1 MVKMIRLSLDTPRK
15 IPKLYNKKYIMNLK
29 SKLLS
34 LAILVTLISI
44 FSCTTKQQSN
54 FKAEWPSV
62 SNVTHPWTRWWW
74 HGSAVTKKD
83 LNANMEELKKAGF
96 GGVEVTAIYGTKGYE
111 KKDISFFSPEWMKIF
126 KYTLEEGQKL
136 GLEVDLNNASGWPFG
151 GPWVSAADA
160 CKEVKYKTYTLK
172 SGKKLNEK
180 VEFIQQPLVRAVG
193 HKVDISQ
200 VKFPISSNTN
210 LQELALDQV
219 RFKRKLPLQVL
230 IAYDENGEKIDL
242 TNNVKKDG
250 TLDWTAPDGN
260 WKLYAVFQ
268 GWHGKMVERA
278 SKGGEGNVIDH
289 FSENAVKH
297 YLGYF
302 DKNAEGV
309 QLNGIRAFF
318 NDSYEVDDS
327 QGEADWTPLFFEDF
341 KKYRGYDLK
350 DYLPA
355 LFGNDSE
362 EMNDRV
368 LCDFRETISDLLL
381 DKFTKVW
388 RQWSRK
394 YNAVVRDQAH
404 GSPANILDLYAESDI
419 PETEGESALRM
430 KMATS
435 AGHVSGKPLISAEA
449 ATWLNEHF
457 LSTLS
462 EVKKSFDRYFANGVN
477 HLVYHGTP
485 YSPVSAEWPGWLFY
499 ASVHFAPTNTWWE
512 DLKTINAYVTNC
524 QSFLQS
530 SKPAN
535 DVLLYFPIYDAWS
548 QKGKSML
555 EHFGAKD
562 EVLTKGLG
570 QMLLKNGYTFDYISD
585 KQIDQLTVDDNKI
598 LSNNSE
604 YKTIIIPD
612 CDYISLTTIQKIISL
627 AKAGATVIMQND
639 FPKDVPG
646 LNDLKHRQEVYQN
659 IKSEIKFN
667 SQNDYATSQVG
678 DGKLIKGN
686 DLKTIL
692 NDIKV
697 LPETMVKD
705 GLWFNRVNREE
716 GICYFISN
724 WGDKDIDQWIQVRS
738 TGKVAVWFNPMNK
751 QFGKA
756 EVRNLSE
763 GHPEVYLKLRKG
775 ETLILQ
781 WYPTEQNID
790 DYKVY
795 EKTSDVINLDGEW
808 KINFVKGVPTLPDS
822 YTTKKL
828 ESWTEHSNELR
839 WFSGTA
845 SYKTTFVK
853 PDFKAAAYLLN
864 LGKVCES
871 ADVYLNGKKLA
882 TLVGPEYQLTITADK
897 LQDKN
902 NLELQVTNLM
912 ANRIIDMDKK
922 GINYKKFYNVNFA
935 AHDRKDMDKNG
946 LFTAKNWKPLE
957 SGLIGPVTLT
967 GLQSKK

>member
-1 MVKMIRLSLDTPRK
+1 MNLRSKWLSLV
-15 IPKLYNKKYIMNLK
+15 
-29 SKLLS
+29 
-34 LAILVTLISI
+34 ILVTLIFT
-44 FSCTTKQQSN
+44 FSCSNKGQSN
-54 FKAEWPSV
+54 NKIGWPSV

-74 HGSAVTKKD
+74 HGSAVTKKGLD
-83 LNANMEELKKAGF
+83 ANMAELKNDGF

-111 KKDISFFSPEWMKIF
+111 KKDISFFSPEWMKIL

-136 GLEVDLNNASGWPFG
+136 GLGVDLNNASGWPFG
-151 GPWVSAADA
+151 GPWASADNA
-160 CKEVKYKTYTLK
+160 CKELRYKIYKLK
-172 SGKKLNEK
+172 EGESLKEK
-180 VEFIQQPLVRAVG
+180 IEFIQQPLVRAVG

-219 RFKRKLPLQVL
+219 RFKKKLPLQAL
-230 IAYDENGEKIDL
+230 MAYNENGKIIDL

-250 TLDWTAPDGN
+250 TLDWIAPKGQ
-260 WKLYAVFQ
+260 WQLYAVFD
-268 GWHGKMVERA
+268 GWHGKQVERA

-297 YLGYF
+297 YLEYF
-302 DKNAEGV
+302 DKNAEGI
-309 QLNGIRAFF
+309 QLKGIRAFF

-355 LFGNDSE
+355 LFGNDSK

-404 GSPANILDLYAESDI
+404 GSPANILDLYAASDI
-419 PETEGESALRM
+419 PETEGGTDLRM

-435 AGHVSGKPLISAEA
+435 AGHVSGKSLISAEA

-462 EVKKSFDRYFANGVN
+462 ELKKRFDRYFANGVN

-485 YSPVSAEWPGWLFY
+485 YSPTSAEWPGWMFY

-512 DLKTINAYVTNC
+512 DLKTINLYVTNC

-535 DVLLYFPIYDAWS
+535 DILLYYPIYDAWS
-548 QKGKSML
+548 ERGKSML
-555 EHFGAKD
+555 VHFGAHD

-570 QMLLKNGYTFDYISD
+570 EMLLKNGYTFDYISD
-585 KQIDQLTVDDNKI
+585 KQIQQLTIDDKKI
-598 LSNNSE
+598 LSNNSK
-604 YKTIIIPD
+604 YKTIIIPS
-612 CDYISLTTIQKIISL
+612 CNYIPLTTVQKVISL
-627 AKAGATVIMQND
+627 AKEGATIILQND

-659 IKSEIKFN
+659 IKNEIKFN
-667 SQNDYATSQVG
+667 SQNKYESSQVG
-678 DGKLIKGN
+678 NGKLIKGN
-686 DLKTIL
+686 DIKTIL

-697 LPETMVKD
+697 LPESMAKN
-705 GLWFNRVNREE
+705 GLWFDRVNRKE

-724 WGDKDIDQWIQVRS
+724 WGDKEVDQWIQVRS
-738 TGKVAVWFNPMNK
+738 TGKEAVLFNPMNK

-756 EVRNLSE
+756 EVRNLSDD
-763 GHPEVYLKLRKG
+763 HAEVYLKLGKG
-775 ETLILQ
+775 ETLTLQ
-781 WYPTEQNID
+781 WYPTKLNIE
-790 DYKVY
+790 DYKFY
-795 EKTSDVINLDGEW
+795 EKTNDVMNLDGEW
-808 KINFVKGVPTLPDS
+808 KINFVKGGPTIPS
-822 YTTKKL
+822 PYTTKKL
-828 ESWTEHSNELR
+828 ESWTEHSNELK

-845 SYKTTFVK
+845 SYKTTFEK
-853 PDFKAAAYLLN
+853 PNFEAAAYMLD
-864 LGKVCES
+864 LGKVYES

-882 TLVGPEYQLTITADK
+882 TLVGPEFHLIIDGNKMQNT
-897 LQDKN
+897 N
-902 NLELQVTNLM
+902 NFEVQVTNLM
-912 ANRIIDMDKK
+912 ANRIIYMDKK
-922 GINYKKFYNVNFA
+922 GINYKKFYNINFA
-935 AHDRKDMDKNG
+935 AKVREDMDENG
-946 LFTAKNWKPLE
+946 LFTAKSWKPLE
-957 SGLIGPVTLT
+957 SGLIGPVKLI
-967 GLQSKK
+967 GLDSKK

>member
-1 MVKMIRLSLDTPRK
+1 
-15 IPKLYNKKYIMNLK
+15 MNSK
-29 SKLLS
+29 SKWLFVALL
-34 LAILVTLISI
+34 ITLIST
-44 FSCTTKQQSN
+44 FSCSTKQLTN
-54 FKAEWPSV
+54 YEAEWPPV
-62 SNVTHPWTRWWW
+62 NNVTHPWIRWWW

-83 LNANMEELKKAGF
+83 LNTNMEELKNAEF

-111 KKDISFFSPEWMKIF
+111 NQDISFFSPEWMEII
-126 KYTLEEGQKL
+126 KYTLEEGQRL
-136 GLEVDLNNASGWPFG
+136 GLGIDLANASGWPFG
-151 GPWVSAADA
+151 GPWIGADDA
-160 CKEVKYKTYTLK
+160 CKDVQYKIYTLK
-172 SGKKLNEK
+172 SGEKLSEK

-193 HKVDISQ
+193 HKVDISE

-219 RFKRKLPLQVL
+219 RFEKKLPLQVL
-230 IAYDENGEKIDL
+230 IAYIENGEKIDL
-242 TNNVKKDG
+242 TNNVKNDG

-268 GWHGKMVERA
+268 GWHGKQVERA

-289 FSENAVKH
+289 FSEKALKD

-309 QLNGIRAFF
+309 QLKGIRAFF
-318 NDSYEVDDS
+318 NDSYEVDDA

-341 KKYRGYDLK
+341 NKYRGYDLK

-362 EMNDRV
+362 EMNARV
-368 LCDFRETISDLLL
+368 LCDFRETISELLL
-381 DKFTKVW
+381 DKFTEVW
-388 RQWSRK
+388 KQWSRK
-394 YNAVVRDQAH
+394 YNAVVRNQAH
-404 GSPANILDLYAESDI
+404 GSPANILDLYAASDI
-419 PETEGESALRM
+419 PETEGSSALGI

-435 AGHVSGKPLISAEA
+435 AGHVTGKSLISTEA

-462 EVKKSFDRYFANGVN
+462 EAKKSFDRYFANGVN

-485 YSPVSAEWPGWLFY
+485 YSPVSEEWPGWLFY

-512 DLKTINAYVTNC
+512 DLKTINSYVTNC

-530 SKPAN
+530 SKSAN
-535 DVLLYFPIYDAWS
+535 DILLYFPIYDAWS

-555 EHFGAKD
+555 EHFAARD
-562 EVLTKGLG
+562 EVLTKDLG
-570 QMLLKNGYTFDYISD
+570 EMLLNNGYTFDYISD
-585 KQIDQLTVDDNKI
+585 KQIQQLTVYDNKI

-612 CDYISLTTIQKIISL
+612 CDYIPLTTIQKVINL
-627 AKAGATVIMQND
+627 AKEGATIIIQND

-646 LNDLKHRQEVYQN
+646 LKDLKQRQEDYQKL
-659 IKSEIKFN
+659 KSEIKFVSHGN
-667 SQNDYATSQVG
+667 FEISEVG
-678 DGKLIKGN
+678 SGKLFKGSEIVS
-686 DLKTIL
+686 IL
-692 NDIKV
+692 NEAKV
-697 LPETMVKD
+697 FPESMAKD

-724 WGDKDIDQWIQVRS
+724 WSDKNVDQWIQVRLS
-738 TGKVAVWFNPMNK
+738 GKEAVWFNPMNK

-763 GHPEVYLKLRKG
+763 GHAEVYLKLGKG

-781 WYPTEQNID
+781 WYPMEQNID
-790 DYKVY
+790 DYKFY
-795 EKTSDVINLDGEW
+795 EKTNDAMNLDGEW
-808 KINFVKGVPTLPDS
+808 EINFVKGGPALPSS

-828 ESWTEHSNELR
+828 ESWTEHSNELKR
-839 WFSGTA
+839 FSGTA
-845 SYKTTFVK
+845 SYSTSFGK
-853 PDFKAAAYLLN
+853 PNFNGDAYMLD

-871 ADVYLNGKKLA
+871 ADVYLNGEKLA
-882 TLVGPEYQLTITADK
+882 TLVGPEFQLTIETDK

-902 NLELQVTNLM
+902 NLEIQVTNLM
-912 ANRIIDMDKK
+912 ANRIIDMDKR
-922 GINYKKFYNVNFA
+922 GVNYKKFYNVNFA
-935 AHDRKDMDKNG
+935 AKVREDMDEKG
-946 LFTAKNWKPLE
+946 LFNAKNWKPLE
-957 SGLIGPVTLT
+957 SGLIGPVKLI
-967 GLQSKK
+967 GLNLKK

>member
-1 MVKMIRLSLDTPRK
+1 M
-15 IPKLYNKKYIMNLK
+15 KKYFMISK
-29 SKLLS
+29 SKWLFVALL
-34 LAILVTLISI
+34 ITLISTL
-44 FSCTTKQQSN
+44 SCSTKQQSN

-83 LNANMEELKKAGF
+83 LNANMEELKNAGF

-111 KKDISFFSPEWMKIF
+111 KQDISFFSPEWMKVL
-126 KYTLEEGQKL
+126 KYTLEQGKRL
-136 GLEVDLNNASGWPFG
+136 GLGIDLDDASSWPFG
-151 GPWVSAADA
+151 GPWISADNA
-160 CKEVKYKTYTLK
+160 CKELRSKTYSLK
-172 SGKKLNEK
+172 SGEKLNEK
-180 VEFIQQPLVRAVG
+180 VEFIQQPYVTTFG
-193 HKVDISQ
+193 PKVDISQ

-210 LQELALDQV
+210 LQELALFQV
-219 RFKRKLPLQVL
+219 RFKRDLPLETL
-230 IAYDENGEKIDL
+230 MAYNDNGGKIDL
-242 TNNVKKDG
+242 TKNVKKDG
-250 TLDWTAPDGN
+250 TLDWIAPKGN
-260 WKLYAVFQ
+260 WQLYAVFQ
-268 GWHGKMVERA
+268 SWHGKQVERA
-278 SKGGEGNVIDH
+278 SKGGEGNVIDY
-289 FSENAVKH
+289 FSEKAVKN
-297 YLGYF
+297 YLEYF
-302 DKNAEGV
+302 DKNVEGI
-309 QLNGIRAFF
+309 QLKGIRAFF

-327 QGEADWTPLFFEDF
+327 QREGDWTPLLFEEF

-368 LCDFRETISDLLL
+368 LCDYRETISDLLL
-381 DKFTKVW
+381 DKFTIVW

-404 GSPANILDLYAESDI
+404 GSPANILDLYAASDI

-512 DLKTINAYVTNC
+512 DLKTINSYVTNC

-535 DVLLYFPIYDAWS
+535 DILLYFPIYDAWS
-548 QKGKSML
+548 KRGKSML
-555 EHFGAKD
+555 EHFGAHD

-570 QMLLKNGYTFDYISD
+570 EMLLNNGYTFDYISD
-585 KQIDQLTVDDNKI
+585 KQIQQLTVDDKKI

-612 CDYISLTTIQKIISL
+612 CDYIPLTTIQKIINL
-627 AKAGATVIMQND
+627 AQEGATIILQND

-646 LNDLKHRQEVYQN
+646 LNNLKHRQEVYQN
-659 IKSEIKFN
+659 IKNEIKFK
-667 SQNDYATSQVG
+667 SQNDYESSQIG
-678 DGKLIKGN
+678 NGKLIKGN
-686 DLKTIL
+686 DLRTIL
-692 NDIKV
+692 DDIEV
-697 LPETMVKD
+697 LPESMAKN
-705 GLWFNRVNREE
+705 GLWFNRINRKE
-716 GICYFISN
+716 GLCYFISN

-738 TGKVAVWFNPMNK
+738 TGKEAVWFNPMNK
-751 QFGKA
+751 QIGKA
-756 EVRNLSE
+756 EVRNLNE
-763 GHPEVYLKLRKG
+763 DHAEVYLKLGKG

-781 WYPTEQNID
+781 WYPTEQNIE
-790 DYKVY
+790 DYKFY
-795 EKTSDVINLDGEW
+795 KKTNDVMNIDGEW
-808 KINFVKGVPTLPDS
+808 KINFVKGGPTLPNS

-828 ESWTEHSNELR
+828 ESWTEHSNELK

-845 SYKTTFVK
+845 SYKTTFEK
-853 PDFKAAAYLLN
+853 PGFKATAFMLD

-871 ADVYLNGKKLA
+871 ADVYLNDEKLA
-882 TLVGPEYQLTITADK
+882 TVIGPEFQLTIEEDK
-897 LQDKN
+897 LQNTN
-902 NLELQVTNLM
+902 NLEVQVTNLM
-912 ANRIIDMDKK
+912 ANRIIYMDKK
-922 GINYKKFYNVNFA
+922 GINYKKFYNINFA
-935 AHDRKDMDKNG
+935 AHDRKNMDENG
-946 LFTAKNWKPLE
+946 LFTAKNWKPLK
-957 SGLIGPVTLT
+957 SGLIGPVKLI
-967 GLQSKK
+967 GLNSQK

>member
-1 MVKMIRLSLDTPRK
+1 MNLRSKWLSLV
-15 IPKLYNKKYIMNLK
+15 
-29 SKLLS
+29 
-34 LAILVTLISI
+34 ILVTLIST
-44 FSCTTKQQSN
+44 FSYSTKGQN
-54 FKAEWPSV
+54 NNKIGWPSV

-83 LNANMEELKKAGF
+83 LNVNMEELKNAGF

-111 KKDISFFSPEWMKIF
+111 KQDINFFSPEWMKML

-136 GLEVDLNNASGWPFG
+136 GLGIDLDNTSGWPFG
-151 GPWVSAADA
+151 GSWVGADDA
-160 CKEVKYKTYTLK
+160 CKDVQYKIYDLK
-172 SGKKLNEK
+172 SDEKLNDK
-180 VEFIQQPLVRAVG
+180 IEFIQQPLVSAVG
-193 HKVDISQ
+193 HKVDISE

-219 RFKRKLPLQVL
+219 RFKKKLPLQAL
-230 IAYDENGEKIDL
+230 IAYNDKEKKIDL
-242 TNNVKKDG
+242 TKNVKEDG

-260 WKLYAVFQ
+260 WKLYAIFQ
-268 GWHGKMVERA
+268 GWHGKQVERA

-289 FSENAVKH
+289 FSEKAVKD

-302 DKNAEGV
+302 DKNAEGI

-318 NDSYEVDDS
+318 NDSYEVDDARGVS
-327 QGEADWTPLFFEDF
+327 DWTPLFFEDF
-341 KKYRGYDLK
+341 KNYRGYDLK

-355 LFGNDSE
+355 LFGNDSKE
-362 EMNDRV
+362 LNARV

-404 GSPANILDLYAESDI
+404 GSPANILDLYAASDI
-419 PETEGESALRM
+419 PETEGNSDLGIKLAS
-430 KMATS
+430 S
-435 AGHVSGKPLISAEA
+435 AGHVTGKPLISAEA
-449 ATWLNEHF
+449 DTWLNEHF

-462 EVKKSFDRYFANGVN
+462 EVKKGFDRYFANGIN

-485 YSPVSAEWPGWLFY
+485 YSPADAEWPGWMFY

-512 DLKTINAYVTNC
+512 DLKTINSYVTNC

-530 SKPAN
+530 SKPDN
-535 DVLLYFPIYDAWS
+535 DILLYYPIYDALS

-555 EHFGAKD
+555 EHFAARD

-570 QMLLKNGYTFDYISD
+570 EMLLKNGYTFDYISD
-585 KQIDQLTVDDNKI
+585 KQIQQLKVDDKKI
-598 LSNNSE
+598 LSNNSA

-612 CDYISLTTIQKIISL
+612 CDYIPLTTIQKIINL
-627 AKAGATVIMQND
+627 AKEGATVILQND

-646 LNDLKHRQEVYQN
+646 LNDLKQRQEDYQKVKN
-659 IKSEIKFN
+659 EIKFN
-667 SQNDYATSQVG
+667 FQNDYENSQVG
-678 DGKLIKGN
+678 GGQLIKGN

-692 NDIKV
+692 NDINV
-697 LPETMVKD
+697 LPESIAKD
-705 GLWFNRVNREE
+705 ELWFSRVNREE

-724 WGDKDIDQWIQVRS
+724 WGDKDIDQWIQVCS
-738 TGKVAVWFNPMNK
+738 NGKEAVWFNPMNK

-756 EVRNLSE
+756 EVRNISE
-763 GHPEVYLKLRKG
+763 GHAEVYLKLGKG

-781 WYPTEQNID
+781 WYPAEQNIQV
-790 DYKVY
+790 YKFY
-795 EKTSDVINLDGEW
+795 KKTNDVMNLNRVW
-808 KINFVKGVPTLPDS
+808 KINFVKGGPTLPNS
-822 YTTKKL
+822 YTTEEL
-828 ESWTEHSNELR
+828 GSWTEVSNDLK

-845 SYKTTFVK
+845 SYKTTFNK
-853 PDFKAAAYLLN
+853 PNFKRAAYLLD

-882 TLVGPEYQLTITADK
+882 TLIGPEFQLKIEANI

-902 NLELQVTNLM
+902 NLEIKVTNLM
-912 ANRIIDMDKK
+912 ANRIIYMDKN

-935 AHDRKDMDKNG
+935 AKVREDMDENG

-957 SGLIGPVTLT
+957 SGLIGPVKLI
-967 GLQSKK
+967 GLSSESE